1 MRLIDAD
8 AFKAKLAE
16 EEITFPLIDEQPTV
30 NPWEVVYEELTK
42 ISLFCGRYDAEHASD
57 QYMYGIATVMEHIA
71 YHAGKQDEFNE

>member
-30 NPWEVVYEELTK
+30 NPWEVVYDELTK
-42 ISLFCGRYDAEHASD
+42 ISLFCGRYDAEHAAD
-57 QYMYGIATVMEHIA
+57 RYMYGIATVMEHIA